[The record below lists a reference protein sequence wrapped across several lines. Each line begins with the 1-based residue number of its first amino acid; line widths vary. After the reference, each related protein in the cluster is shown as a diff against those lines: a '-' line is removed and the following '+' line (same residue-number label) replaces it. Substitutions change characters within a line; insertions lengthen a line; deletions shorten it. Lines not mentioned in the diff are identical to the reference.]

1 MRRTGTLRW
10 TLGPLVAFLQ
20 YAYWSGMAAAQEPP
34 QAPAAASSYPID
46 LPTTLRLAGAQNLD
60 VQLAHNA
67 VDEAHANYA
76 SALERFL
83 PTLAPSAAYLHHS
96 GFDQNVNGS
105 VIDVTRHADRNG
117 AYLTAQIPVGDAI
130 FTSLQTPQ
138 LVAAADAGAN

>member
-1 MRRTGTLRW
+1 MRRTGTLRSP
-10 TLGPLVAFLQ
+10 LGPLVAFLLQ
-20 YAYWSGMAAAQEPP
+20 SCWSGMAAAQQPP

-83 PTLAPSAAYLHHS
+83 PTLAPSASYLNAQAI
-96 GFDQNVNGS
+96 GP
-105 VIDVTRHADRNG
+105 DRWPEM
-117 AYLTAQIPVGDAI
+117 Q
-130 FTSLQTPQ
+130 
-138 LVAAADAGAN
+138 